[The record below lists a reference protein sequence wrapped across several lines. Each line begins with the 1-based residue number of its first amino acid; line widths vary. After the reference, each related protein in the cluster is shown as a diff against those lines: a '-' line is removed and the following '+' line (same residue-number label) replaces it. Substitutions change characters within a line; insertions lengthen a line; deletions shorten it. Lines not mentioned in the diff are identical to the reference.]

1 MFLVKV
7 FACKKVFCEKEK
19 VLRKRAI
26 VISPGI
32 YTYGASVIAGIL
44 ERCPGV
50 DIDVTLSK
58 GLHFEG
64 KFDYIFLSLSSTLH
78 LLEIGDSIQELKR
91 KCKDGG
97 LIVVGGP
104 VSQCPEFVFRYL
116 DCDVVVIGEGEIPV
130 EMMKNGYA
138 IEEID
143 GVAYKENRE
152 VVINPP
158 KQLPDIE
165 HRTLPKIPKD
175 ISEQDVRGANVY
187 IETHR
192 GCKFNCSFC
201 QVSEFFGREIRSRSI
216 DNIVEEVKEFK
227 KAGVKKIAVSG
238 GTSSLYYKFRDL
250 LETVSSVIGKNNLS
264 APDIRVDTINEETLD
279 TIREYTIGWA
289 FFGMESG
296 SDRMLKRM
304 RKGIKVGDIIEAREA
319 AKQQGVKVAGS
330 FIVGYPGE
338 REEDYEKT
346 KELVEDLYLDDCF
359 ISIAEPI
366 PGTELAEEVI
376 KGGADNPLFIQ
387 SKRIR
392 NMSVAEERALDLM
405 LTSYVARERPLTL
418 SDDLYEK
425 TLKEV
430 RKQGE
435 DIRKVTQMITGGL
448 GYVYNCGY
456 L

>member
-1 MFLVKV
+1 M
-7 FACKKVFCEKEK
+7 
-19 VLRKRAI
+19 
-26 VISPGI
+26 
-32 YTYGASVIAGIL
+32 IAGIL
-44 ERCPGV
+44 ERYPGD

-58 GLHFEG
+58 SLNFDGR
-64 KFDYIFLSLSSTLH
+64 FDYIFLSLSSTLH
-78 LLEIGDSIQELKR
+78 LLEIRDTMKELKR

-97 LIVVGGP
+97 MIVVGGP

-116 DCDVVVIGEGEIPV
+116 DCDAVVIGEGEIPV
-130 EMMKNGYA
+130 ERMKRGYE

-143 GVAYKENRE
+143 GIAYKGNGEI
-152 VVINPP
+152 VINPP
-158 KQLPDIE
+158 KQPPDIE

-175 ISEQDVRGANVY
+175 IREQDIRGANVY

-201 QVSEFFGREIRSRSI
+201 QVSEFFGRGIRSRSI

-227 KAGVKKIAVSG
+227 RAGVKKIAISG

-264 APDIRVDTINEETLD
+264 APDIRVDTVNDEVLD
-279 TIREYTIGWA
+279 AILEYTIGWV
-289 FFGMESG
+289 FLGMESG

-304 RKGIKVGDIIEAREA
+304 RKGIQVEDIIEAREA
-319 AKQQGVKVAGS
+319 AKQKGVKVAGS

-338 REEDYEKT
+338 SEEDYEAT
-346 KELVEDLYLDDCF
+346 KELVEDLWLDDCF

-376 KGGADNPLFIQ
+376 KGKEDNTLFTK
-387 SKRIR
+387 SKKIR

-405 LTSYVARERPLTL
+405 LTSYVARERPRIL
-418 SDDLYEK
+418 SDELYEK

-435 DIRKVTQMITGGL
+435 DIKKVTQMISGGL
-448 GYVYNCGY
+448 GYVWNRGS

>member
-1 MFLVKV
+1 M
-7 FACKKVFCEKEK
+7 
-19 VLRKRAI
+19 RKRVI

-32 YTYGASVIAGIL
+32 YTYGAAVIAGIL
-44 ERCPGV
+44 ERYPGD

-58 GLHFEG
+58 RFNFEG
-64 KFDYIFLSLSSTLH
+64 RFDYIFLSLSSTLH
-78 LLEIGDSIQELKR
+78 LLEIRDSMKELKS

-97 LIVVGGP
+97 MIVVGGP

-116 DCDVVVIGEGEIPV
+116 DCDAVVIGEGEIPV
-130 EMMKNGYA
+130 EMMKNGYE

-143 GVAYKENRE
+143 GIAYKGNGEI
-152 VVINPP
+152 VINPP

-175 ISEQDVRGANVY
+175 IREQDIRGANIY

-192 GCKFNCSFC
+192 GCKFNCAFC
-201 QVSEFFGREIRSRSI
+201 QVSEFFGRGIRSRSI
-216 DNIVEEVKEFK
+216 DNIVEEVEEFK
-227 KAGVKKIAVSG
+227 RAGVKKIAISG

-264 APDIRVDTINEETLD
+264 APDIRVDTVNDEVLD
-279 TIREYTIGWA
+279 AIREYTIGWV

-304 RKGIKVGDIIEAREA
+304 RKGIRVEDIIEAREA
-319 AKQQGVKVAGS
+319 AKQKGVKVAGS

-338 REEDYEKT
+338 SEEDYEKT
-346 KELVEDLYLDDCF
+346 KELVEDLWLDDCF

-376 KGGADNPLFIQ
+376 EGKEDNPLFTK
-387 SKRIR
+387 SKKIR

-405 LTSYVARERPLTL
+405 LTSYVARERPRIL
-418 SDDLYEK
+418 SDELYEK

-435 DIRKVTQMITGGL
+435 DIKKVTQMISSGL
-448 GYVYNCGY
+448 GYVWNRGS